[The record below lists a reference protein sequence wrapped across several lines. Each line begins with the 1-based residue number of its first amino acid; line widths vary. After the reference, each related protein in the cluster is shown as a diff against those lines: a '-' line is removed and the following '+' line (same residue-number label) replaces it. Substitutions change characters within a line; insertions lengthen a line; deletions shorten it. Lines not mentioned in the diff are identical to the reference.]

1 MKKERLSDS
10 AVEKL
15 SLPRTIH
22 MVPLNTIN
30 GFDVRPGL
38 YEINGATAI
47 PGGVN
52 FTVYSHGATSIELL
66 LFERDAQEPYAVLP
80 FPQHYRIGN
89 VYSMIVFK
97 LDIESFEYA
106 YRVDGPYEPE
116 KGKIFDRHKYLLDPY
131 ARAVT
136 GQSRWGDSSPRGQHY
151 KARVVK
157 DDFDWGD
164 TRQPLIPTEDLLIY
178 ELHVR
183 GFTRDHSSGVAYP
196 GTFAGLM
203 EKLPYLESLGVNAIE
218 LMPIFEFDEMQD
230 YREVG
235 GEKLYN
241 YWGYNTV
248 SFFSPNTSYAAST
261 EYNRE
266 GNELKNL
273 IRACHRRR
281 IEVYLDVV
289 FNHTAE
295 GNEQGPF
302 FSFKGFDNN
311 IYYLLTPEGKYYNFS
326 GCGNTLN
333 CNHPMV
339 HQMIMDCLRY
349 WVTAYRIDG
358 FRFDLASILG
368 RNEDGSPMN
377 KPPLRVLHTSDWH
390 IGRTLYG
397 RKRYES
403 FAAFLLWLG
412 ETIREERVDVLVVA
426 GDVFDT
432 SAPSNRSQ
440 ELYYRFLCRIREH
453 CRHVVIVA
461 GNHDSPSFLAAPKEL
476 LRALNVHVIG
486 AMSDDP
492 AEETLVLRGRD
503 GEPELIVC
511 AVPYLRDRDIRTS
524 EAGESLEDKEAK
536 LLEGIRRHYAAVCA
550 LAASERSRPD
560 LPLLATGHL
569 FAAGGLTQEGDGV
582 RQLYVGSLARVGAD
596 CFPDCIDYLALGHL
610 HIPQKLGGSET
621 RRYSGSPLPMNFGE
635 RTGKSLPRGFY
646 GPESRR
652 ALPAR
657 ALLSGSGARRR
668 RLGTHRKPPQGAR
681 RGRCEAVARN
691 RLYGRGGDE
700 RSARPAGKTR
710 GRHRDGAYPRQ
721 ERPAHRT
728 RPAPRGR
735 GFTGRARRA
744 RSF

>member
-1 MKKERLSDS
+1 MKRDFARFRPYEEKAYGSIAGRLIGPSPLQDGPQKPFSSGNNGTGS
-10 AVEKL
+10 AQ
-15 SLPRTIH
+15 
-22 MVPLNTIN
+22 
-30 GFDVRPGL
+30 
-38 YEINGATAI
+38 
-47 PGGVN
+47 
-52 FTVYSHGATSIELL
+52 ATSHQSTLFNTLQEKNTHESGGLNGRRIRLHSELA
-66 LFERDAQEPYAVLP
+66 RLP
-80 FPQHYRIGN
+80 FTGYLSG
-89 VYSMIVFK
+89 
-97 LDIESFEYA
+97 
-106 YRVDGPYEPE
+106 GP
-116 KGKIFDRHKYLLDPY
+116 GASGRGLL
-131 ARAVT
+131 
-136 GQSRWGDSSPRGQHY
+136 W
-151 KARVVK
+151 
-157 DDFDWGD
+157 
-164 TRQPLIPTEDLLIY
+164 
-178 ELHVR
+178 
-183 GFTRDHSSGVAYP
+183 
-196 GTFAGLM
+196 
-203 EKLPYLESLGVNAIE
+203 
-218 LMPIFEFDEMQD
+218 
-230 YREVG
+230 
-235 GEKLYN
+235 
-241 YWGYNTV
+241 
-248 SFFSPNTSYAAST
+248 ST
-261 EYNRE
+261 
-266 GNELKNL
+266 
-273 IRACHRRR
+273 A
-281 IEVYLDVV
+281 
-289 FNHTAE
+289 
-295 GNEQGPF
+295 
-302 FSFKGFDNN
+302 
-311 IYYLLTPEGKYYNFS
+311 
-326 GCGNTLN
+326 
-333 CNHPMV
+333 
-339 HQMIMDCLRY
+339 
-349 WVTAYRIDG
+349 
-358 FRFDLASILG
+358 
-368 RNEDGSPMN
+368 MN

-635 RTGKSLPRGFY
+635 RTGKSACL
-646 GPESRR
+646 
-652 ALPAR
+652 
-657 ALLSGSGARRR
+657 
-668 RLGTHRKPPQGAR
+668 
-681 RGRCEAVARN
+681 V
-691 RLYGRGGDE
+691 D
-700 RSARPAGKTR
+700 
-710 GRHRDGAYPRQ
+710 
-721 ERPAHRT
+721 
-728 RPAPRGR
+728 
-735 GFTGRARRA
+735 FTGRKAAVRCLPVPCFQALERVEGDWGRIESRLKALAGADAKPWLEIVYTGAEVMSDLRDRLEKLVDGTGMELIRVKNARLIERALHREDADSLDALDVHEVFERCLAAHEVPEEQRPELRRA
-744 RSF
+744 YQETVASLLEADARAE